1 MLYMQT
7 IRVYLAMLKEEMEKK
22 NVSVRFLDIEAA
34 VSSQTWN
41 SSVPQH
47 RGLLR
52 YFFSVNTILLYL
64 IL

>member
-22 NVSVRFLDIEAA
+22 KVSVGFLDIEAA
-34 VSSQTWN
+34 VSSLTWN
-41 SSVPQH
+41 NSVPQH

-52 YFFSVNTILLYL
+52 YFFQLTQSYYLLL
-64 IL
+64 